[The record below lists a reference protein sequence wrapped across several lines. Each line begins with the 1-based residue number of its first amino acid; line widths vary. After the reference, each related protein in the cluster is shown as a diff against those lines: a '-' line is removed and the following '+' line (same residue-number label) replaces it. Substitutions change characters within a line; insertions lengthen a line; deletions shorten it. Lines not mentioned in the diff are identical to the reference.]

1 MQAKA
6 DLHCH
11 TKYSDRPSEWFL
23 RRIGAPESFTE
34 PMELYRICKARGMT
48 FVTVSDH
55 NRIDGA
61 LAIAH
66 LPDTF
71 ISCEVTTY
79 FPEDGCKVHIVV
91 NGITEAQFQDIQQ
104 ARQSI
109 YDLHKY
115 IVDNDILASVAHVLY
130 AVNGRMT
137 VDHFERLIL
146 MFKRFEGINGC
157 DHRRIDQVANA
168 ILRHLNPQMIEAI
181 ANRQNLA
188 PTGPDPW
195 RKSFTGGSD
204 DHSGLYLTNAYTITP
219 PAQDVQQFLAHIRRG
234 DHEMA
239 GSSGTSLRVAHAFYQ
254 IGYGYYRERYL
265 KQGSGGLVGE
275 FLKRLAPQPGAL
287 HQEQRNLGSS
297 VSHGIKKV
305 AWKIGKTFRWRR
317 MSETDRLLM
326 DEFVK
331 FLRLDE
337 DAPVDPARVQDLG
350 IDEKNF
356 ETTCRICHML
366 GFRFLKQLVEE
377 VKKGRFE
384 ASLQAV
390 AGMGPIALSVTPYL
404 AAFKNMHKDRWLLQ
418 AVTDHFSTAHHLKMS
433 RDRKAWV
440 TDNFDPT
447 DGVAMRL
454 QEMFKQAKVENRQ
467 LNAITCRKE
476 APVLDLD
483 VKNFIPVGDFN
494 LPEMQ
499 GQTFEFPPFL
509 EMLRYIDQQEFSELY
524 LSGPSPIGLAGL
536 MAGRILGL
544 RLTGIYHRDVT
555 DQVFKS
561 TKDEMFEDL
570 ARTYIRWYYHKMDV
584 IYVPTEDEK
593 SRLINEGYEAH
604 KLQLLPDSFALLW
617 DPYQGKHSPM
627 DELRMSPYRNI
638 SRTAQARRELLE
650 VG

>member
-34 PMELYRICKARGMT
+34 PMELYRICKARGMQ

-61 LAIAH
+61 LSIAH

-79 FPEDGCKVHIVV
+79 FPEDGCKVHICVH
-91 NGITEAQFQDIQQ
+91 GITEAQFQDIQQ
-104 ARQSI
+104 ARESI
-109 YDLHKY
+109 YDLHRYLVEKE
-115 IVDNDILASVAHVLY
+115 IIASVAHVLY

-146 MFKRFEGINGC
+146 MFNRFEGLNGC
-157 DHRRIDQVANA
+157 NHRRIDQVANA
-168 ILRHLNPQMIEAI
+168 ILRHLNPQMIADM
-181 ANRQNLA
+181 ANRQNLT
-188 PTGPDPW
+188 PTGNDPW
-195 RKSFTGGSD
+195 RKTFTGGSD
-204 DHSGLYLTNAYTITP
+204 DHSGLYLTNAYTVTP
-219 PAQDVQQFLAHIRRG
+219 PAQNVTQYLDHLRRG

-239 GSSGTSLRVAHAFYQ
+239 GGSGTSLRVAHAFYQ

-287 HQEQRNLGSS
+287 HQQRKLGTT
-297 VSHGIKKV
+297 VSHGIKKAV
-305 AWKIGKTFRWRR
+305 WKMVSPIRRRR

-331 FLRLDE
+331 FLGLDE
-337 DAPVDPARVQDLG
+337 QSPVDPARVQDLG

-356 ETTCRICHML
+356 ATTCRICHML
-366 GFRFLKQLVEE
+366 GFRFLKKLVEE

-390 AGMGPIALSVTPYL
+390 AAMGPIALSVTPYL

-418 AVTDHFSTAHHLKMS
+418 AVGEHFATAHHLRMS
-433 RDRKAWV
+433 SDRKAWV
-440 TDNFDPT
+440 TDQLDMT
-447 DGVAMRL
+447 DAVTARVHD
-454 QEMFKQAKVENRQ
+454 MFQQAKVEKKQ
-467 LNAITCRKE
+467 LTAITCRKE
-476 APVLDLD
+476 TPGLPLAVQ
-483 VKNFIPVGDFN
+483 NFEPVGEFN
-494 LPEMQ
+494 LPELQ
-499 GQTFEFPPFL
+499 GQVFEFPPFL

-536 MAGRILGL
+536 AAGKILGL

-555 DQVFKS
+555 EHVFKS

-570 ARTYIRWYYHKMDV
+570 ARTFIRWYYQKMDV
-584 IYVPTEDEK
+584 IYVPSEEEK
-593 SRLINEGYEAH
+593 NRLMSEGYEPA
-604 KLQLLPDSFALLW
+604 KLALLPKGFAELW
-617 DPYQGKHSPM
+617 DPYQGKPSPM
-627 DELRMSPYRNI
+627 DQLRMAPYQHI
-638 SRTAQARRELLE
+638 STKSQARRELLE